1 MAEDNS
7 KLDPE
12 IQSTIAWTICC
23 INAFCMM
30 CSGLSIDIMA
40 LVKYLRAHLRWQ
52 ILVGLVCQLMVMP
65 LVALCFTPMLDEAQ
79 SFAVLIQAT
88 CPGSAIAMLF
98 SAWCHGNGKVVQSM
112 ASFGTLSA
120 IVLIPIWM
128 SIFAAAYEP
137 SDDAAHIPVPYWPI
151 VRTLLILITALIIGM
166 TIRFFFPRQAKKVSK
181 MGTILSIF
189 VIFTFVVFGVLFYEG
204 HWWPGLEMSMCAMF
218 IPMVGFACG
227 GLFATA
233 GKVLLAT
240 LVHRG
245 HVTWIEPIAVNEYGW
260 PEVRSIALAC
270 GLQNTQFAM
279 SSIFGAFH
287 QEEFVTRMHAYS
299 PMYGVFS
306 MMYAFILSAAYRS
319 YELYRLRN
327 FKEIPA
333 TGPRIPNMNIEE
345 YECPEALRKQMK
357 TNEDIINVL
366 RRKLPSS
373 LMDALTKTEVGDTD
387 TVESVHRTIQ
397 KTLGTI
403 DRTDLNDQE
412 YRNLEAFR
420 TAVDIFQRRIS
431 TVPPSTT
438 DNSELRERRN
448 IEVRTVIEE
457 EDAEPKS
464 RPESTSSS
472 RFSIKK
478 AAPVKGGWQ
487 MVKEKLVA
495 KLSTDKY
502 MGDEYTSEQKTMDT
516 FVDDNDS
523 EGQEARESAQSLE
536 CRFQQ
541 VVEQV
546 VEQQVKPKTN
556 RFAIKSVSDTEQEKT
571 PITEQVVVS
580 EEKKTPK
587 LSNRFSIKS
596 VSDIH
601 QSYTSNVATAEPS
614 HDLIDDLVSEMVIK
628 PVTNTTDSPLPDIQ
642 PNEVPTVPIG
652 EAVKSRFT
660 ISLIKKSETDSPEQS
675 SLNKIN
681 EVNEDE
687 NEVFC

>member
-1 MAEDNS
+1 
-7 KLDPE
+7 
-12 IQSTIAWTICC
+12 
-23 INAFCMM
+23 
-30 CSGLSIDIMA
+30 
-40 LVKYLRAHLRWQ
+40 
-52 ILVGLVCQLMVMP
+52 MVMP

-128 SIFAAAYEP
+128 SIFAAAYKPTNET
-137 SDDAAHIPVPYWPI
+137 AHIPVPYWPI

-166 TIRFFFPRQAKKVSK
+166 IIRFFFPRQAKKVSK

-227 GLFATA
+227 GLFATG

-245 HVTWIEPIAVNEYGW
+245 HVTWIEPLAVKEYGW

-287 QEEFVTRMHAYS
+287 QEEFVTRMHSYS

-306 MMYAFILSAAYRS
+306 MMYAFILSAAFRS
-319 YELYRLRN
+319 YEVYRLRK
-327 FKEIPA
+327 FKELPA

-345 YECPEALRKQMK
+345 YECPEAVRKQMK
-357 TNEDIINVL
+357 TNEEIINVL

-373 LMDALTKTEVGDTD
+373 LMDALTRTDVGDAD
-387 TVESVHRTIQ
+387 TVESVHRTMQ
-397 KTLGTI
+397 KTLDTI

-412 YRNLEAFR
+412 YRNLQAFR

-431 TVPPSTT
+431 NVPPPST

-448 IEVRTVIEE
+448 IESRMAIEE
-457 EDAEPKS
+457 EDVESRP

-478 AAPVKGGWQ
+478 ASPVKGGWQ
-487 MVKEKLVA
+487 MVREKLVA

-502 MGDEYTSEQKTMDT
+502 MGDEYTKEQKTMDT
-516 FVDDNDS
+516 FMDDDDS
-523 EGQEARESAQSLE
+523 EVQEARESAQSLE
-536 CRFQQ
+536 DRFQQ
-541 VVEQV
+541 VVEQA
-546 VEQQVKPKTN
+546 VEQHKTPKTS
-556 RFAIKSVSDTEQEKT
+556 RFSVKSASDTTEQEKA
-571 PITEQVVVS
+571 PINEQAVVT
-580 EEKKTPK
+580 EEKKKPK

-596 VSDIH
+596 VSD
-601 QSYTSNVATAEPS
+601 VATAQPS
-614 HDLIDDLVSEMVIK
+614 RDQIDELVSEMVIK
-628 PVTNTTDSPLPDIQ
+628 PVCDIL
-642 PNEVPTVPIG
+642 
-652 EAVKSRFT
+652 F
-660 ISLIKKSETDSPEQS
+660 D
-675 SLNKIN
+675 SLNQYLTFQGNHYGGLSTPRHFAKRSSN
-681 EVNEDE
+681 RTH
-687 NEVFC
+687 CRGR